1 MAILAECPLCH
12 RKQSVKN
19 KLCKCGANLDSLK
32 RQKEKV
38 RYWISFRMPGGKQRR
53 EPVGYSIAEA
63 RDADGKR
70 RVQKRE
76 NRIFDMLPQNIS
88 HKLRRHDQNIC

>member
-19 KLCKCGANLDSLK
+19 KLCKCGADLVKAK
-32 RQKEKV
+32 RSKKV
-38 RYWISFRMPGGKQRR
+38 RYWINFRMPDGKQRR
-53 EPVGYSIAEA
+53 EAVGYSIEKA

-70 RVQKRE
+70 RSQKRE
-76 NRIFDMLPQNIS
+76 NQ
-88 HKLRRHDQNIC
+88 